1 MRTFALLLTL
11 ALTAGAA
18 DFRSAWGNVPDR
30 PWIGPEYWSNPLQ
43 DWRVQSGRVEC
54 FVAGGDRNIFLLTR
68 EAGPQ
73 KGTLEMTV
81 RLGRLDSNDQPLNDG
96 FAGFRFGIRGTFKDY
111 RDSAVRGD
119 GSNAGITSTGR
130 VFIGLVPADGAVLP
144 EAVSGATLR
153 LTAIPQTDGT
163 YTVRLR
169 ATAANGKWIE
179 SVREKMPADQIG
191 GGLALVCHS
200 GEIPP
205 TPQPPEV
212 LEGFGERRHTA
223 RGGTLRY
230 WFSDWHVS
238 GTKVVAHDEH
248 AWGPV
253 LFTMHTLSKRVL
265 KLAAQFAPISPAEP
279 QQAELQ
285 ISKGGKWIEAARA
298 IIDPMARTATF
309 RVAEWDDSRDT
320 PYRVVYGTQ
329 SYGGTIRKDPV
340 SKPKITVAA
349 FTGNNDLGFPHADVV
364 RNVRSFAPDLLFY
377 SGDNIYERVGEYGI
391 QRSPVETATLDYLR
405 KWFLFGWEYGELL
418 KDIPSVAI
426 PDDHDVYHGNLWGA
440 GGRRTE
446 GEGYIG
452 PDKGGYVMPAEWVNM
467 VQRTQTSNL
476 PDPPDPTPVD
486 QGIGVYYS
494 QLVVGGVSFAVL
506 EDRKWKS
513 APRPAIPWADIVNGW
528 AQNPKY
534 DAAKHGD
541 APGAELLGPRQEKFL
556 EDWAKDWSG
565 GVWMKTVLS
574 QTIFSNVATLPKGT
588 TLDTV
593 TPKLRVEEV
602 GGYAENEAPVQ
613 DHDSNGWPQTPRS
626 RAIAIM
632 RKAFAFHIAGDQHL
646 GSTIQYGLDEWND
659 AGWALCVPSVAN
671 VWPRR
676 WFPSEP
682 GRNPKPDMV
691 RNSGEFVDGFGNKI
705 TVHAVSNP
713 FKVPYE
719 PKALMHR
726 APGYGIVTFHRATRD
741 ITIAN
746 WPRWVDATRPGAQ
759 PYPGWPITINQLDNG
774 FPKRGTTLAPVRGTK
789 PNPVIQVVNKK
800 TGEIEYTYRAKEP
813 GFSPRVRKPGEYE
826 IRILE

>member
-1 MRTFALLLTL
+1 M
-11 ALTAGAA
+11 
-18 DFRSAWGNVPDR
+18 
-30 PWIGPEYWSNPLQ
+30 Q
-43 DWRVQSGRVEC
+43 DWRVQSGRAEC
-54 FVAGGDRNIFLLTR
+54 FVPGGDRNIFLLTR
-68 EAGPQ
+68 EVGAQP
-73 KGTLEMTV
+73 GTLEMTV
-81 RLGRLDSNDQPLNDG
+81 RAGSIDTAGAPVKEG
-96 FAGFRFGIRGTFKDY
+96 FFGFRFGIKGAFNDY

-119 GSNAGITSTGR
+119 GVNAGVTADGR
-130 VFIGLVPADGAVLP
+130 AFIGLVPVDGAVLRD
-144 EAVSGATLR
+144 AVANATLH
-153 LTAIPQTDGT
+153 LTATAQSDGT
-163 YTVRLR
+163 YSVRLR
-169 ATAANGKWIE
+169 VTASNGQWVEAI
-179 SVREKMPADQIG
+179 REKVPADQLTG
-191 GGLALVCHS
+191 GVALVCHS
-200 GEIPP
+200 GTIPP

-223 RGGTLRY
+223 RGGSLRY

-238 GTKVVAHDEH
+238 GSKVVSHDER
-248 AWGPV
+248 AWGPL
-253 LFTMHTLSKRVL
+253 LFTMHTLSRRVL
-265 KLAAQFAPISPAEP
+265 KLTAQFAPISASEP
-279 QQAELQ
+279 QEAVMQ
-285 ISKGGKWIEAARA
+285 ISKEGKWVEAARA
-298 IIDPMARTATF
+298 GIDRLARTATF
-309 RVAEWDDSRDT
+309 RVAHWDDTRDT

-329 SYGGTIRKDPV
+329 NYGGTIRKDPV

-364 RNVRSFAPDLLFY
+364 RNVRFFAPDLLFF

-391 QRSPVETATLDYLR
+391 QRAPLETAALDYLR

-418 KDIPSVAI
+418 KDVPSVAI

-440 GGRRTE
+440 GGRKTE

-476 PDPPDPTPVD
+476 PDPPDPSPVE

-494 QLVVGGVSFAVL
+494 HLVVGGVSFAVL

-513 APRPAIPWADIVNGW
+513 APRPSIPWADIVNGW
-528 AQNPKY
+528 GQNPKY

-541 APGAELLGPRQEKFL
+541 VPGAELLGPRQEKFL
-556 EDWAKDWSG
+556 DEWTKDWSG

-574 QTIFSNVATLPKGT
+574 QTIFANVATLPKGT

-602 GGYAENEAPVQ
+602 GGYAVNEAPVQ
-613 DHDSNGWPQTPRS
+613 DHDSNGWPQTPRT
-626 RAIAIM
+626 RAVRIM
-632 RKAFAFHIAGDQHL
+632 RKALAFHIAGDQHL

-682 GRNPKPDMV
+682 GKNARPDMA

-713 FKVPYE
+713 FKVPFE
-719 PKALMHR
+719 PKALTHR
-726 APGYGIVTFHRATRD
+726 APGYGIVTFDRASRD
-741 ITIAN
+741 IIIAN

-774 FPKRGTTLAPVRGTK
+774 YPKEGPAVARFGGTK
-789 PNPVIQVVNKK
+789 PNSVIQVVNKSTGEVEYTLRVNRADFRPRARK
-800 TGEIEYTYRAKEP
+800 TGEYEV
-813 GFSPRVRKPGEYE
+813 RV
-826 IRILE
+826 LE